1 MVKRSKVIIVCTM
14 FLLSLSICGCGG
26 LAGKLEKTCDQ
37 YNNGEIS
44 YEQASEKLD
53 KFRELADGSEA
64 QSKIDEQE
72 NELIEL
78 RASKY
83 AFDAAGQS
91 MTDGNYE
98 TALSQYERV
107 IEKDT
112 NYEAAQTG
120 IDTAGQKYLET
131 VHEQGKAYVD
141 DGDYQKAIKYYDASE
156 RVYDDGSAA
165 TWITETNAEYKTN
178 LENKLAEYS
187 KNKEYQEAIVC
198 CDELR
203 DYFGDDSYGTKR
215 LELENAWS
223 DQVLVDS
230 EKLLSEE
237 EYAEASSMVKIAM
250 TKVTDTAALQ
260 EQLDRITMYT
270 PVDVTTLDS
279 VKEYVGSDLTI
290 DKWTTEDVTN
300 AGENGHS
307 GIKIVNISDG
317 YGAWTE
323 EKDIRYE
330 VTYTLD
336 GKYDTLTGTLAFDEE
351 TKENTKSMDSSEF
364 AATVAIRG
372 DNDEMIYVYAREF
385 ENWLHC
391 NEKPVE
397 FSVDVSGQ
405 QQITIVFESRVGT
418 KTFAYALM
426 SLTNGLLD
434 LELRKTYESK

>member
-26 LAGKLEKTCDQ
+26 LAGKLEKTYDQ

-250 TKVTDTAALQ
+250 TKVTDTGALQ

-270 PVDVTTLDS
+270 PVDVTTLDGCFGYLS
-279 VKEYVGSDLTI
+279 SPMMFEAFILDALI
-290 DKWTTEDVTN
+290 NAENIEDWKQRLHDNLGTY
-300 AGENGHS
+300 S
-307 GIKIVNISDG
+307 GD
-317 YGAWTE
+317 
-323 EKDIRYE
+323 D
-330 VTYTLD
+330 YTFGLM
-336 GKYDTLTGTLAFDEE
+336 AF
-351 TKENTKSMDSSEF
+351 
-364 AATVAIRG
+364 G
-372 DNDEMIYVYAREF
+372 
-385 ENWLHC
+385 
-391 NEKPVE
+391 
-397 FSVDVSGQ
+397 
-405 QQITIVFESRVGT
+405 FESFIDMKNLYSERYKYIADIAQRFESADEGQ
-418 KTFAYALM
+418 KEKIWNEYAANYYKYY
-426 SLTNGLLD
+426 S
-434 LELRKTYESK
+434 

>member
-26 LAGKLEKTCDQ
+26 LAGKLEKNYDQ

-165 TWITETNAEYKTN
+165 TWITETNAEYKTD

-250 TKVTDTAALQ
+250 AKVTDTGALQ
-260 EQLDRITMYT
+260 EQLDRIIEYT
-270 PVDVTTLDS
+270 PVDITTLTPT
-279 VKEYVGSDLTI
+279 KESIPDDFTVE
-290 DKWTTEDVTN
+290 KWTTTDKTN
-300 AGENGHS
+300 TGE
-307 GIKIVNISDG
+307 DG
-317 YGAWTE
+317 YTGVKIEDYCFTGGIFDN
-323 EKDIRYE
+323 EKIKYRRY
-330 VTYTLD
+330 YQLD
-336 GKYDTLTGTLAFDEE
+336 GKYDTLTGILAVHADSEKYDEY
-351 TKENTKSMDSSEF
+351 KDEF
-364 AATVAIRG
+364 GISVYVLG
-372 DNDEMIYVYAREF
+372 DDNELLYTYKDVIADY
-385 ENWLHC
+385 LHC
-391 NEKPVE
+391 DEPPVS
-397 FSVDVSGQ
+397 FTIDVSGQ
-405 QQITIVFESRVGT
+405 SQIMIAYVSVVGLNVLQYYDASMT
-418 KTFAYALM
+418 G
-426 SLTNGLLD
+426 GLLNM
-434 LELRKTYESK
+434 ELKKTYEPK